1 MNDLQLQQQ
10 REKQLIRVQRLIQE
24 GLETRNPLRIEEV
37 FMKIARE
44 LGISPFL
51 LEEPE
56 EQAV

>member
-24 GLETRNPLRIEEV
+24 GLETSNPLRIEEV
-37 FMKIARE
+37 LMKIASE

-51 LEEPE
+51 LESAE